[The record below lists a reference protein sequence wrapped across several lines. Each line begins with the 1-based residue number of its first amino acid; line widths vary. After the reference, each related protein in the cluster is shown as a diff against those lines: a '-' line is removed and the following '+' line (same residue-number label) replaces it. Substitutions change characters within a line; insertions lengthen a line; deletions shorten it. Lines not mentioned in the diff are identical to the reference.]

1 MPVTEIDLEK
11 AALLHDIGK
20 LYQRAGKIRK
30 SHSLVGQ
37 KLLSHFFDADH
48 QAILRA
54 VAHHH
59 QNELQAV
66 HLPDDDIS
74 YIVYEADNLAAA
86 SDRRALIP
94 EGAQEGSGMH
104 FVSDLPLSSIFNV
117 FDRKGDT
124 DAAGYRLKTIE
135 ENEPWA
141 YPDHRNHIAAP
152 AASYEKVAAAV
163 TDIFTQRSPQA
174 MTLSEL
180 LQVLEKTLSYV
191 PSSTNTAEAADISL
205 YDHQKLTAAFAVC
218 LWHVFQERE
227 ITDYKSYCYGK
238 RQKALRSAPV
248 YRLASGDISG
258 IQKFIYTIPSKGA
271 LKSLRGRSLYLDI
284 LLEHIVDEILEA
296 CHVSRSCLLYTGGG
310 HFYLLLPNTAHT
322 QAVLQKADSLI
333 NDWFLK
339 HYGTKL
345 YIALASEPCSADDFS
360 VRGGGAGKVFQKV
373 SQALG
378 QKKLC
383 RYDEQQLTALFDGQ
397 SKYNKDTDG
406 SRECAICHT
415 ASPSAD
421 LQPYGE
427 DTGDGAEEAC
437 ASCNALF
444 RLGKSSLTASMFV
457 ISPSAG
463 REGVPLPGLAQ
474 PYYLQAIRKKELAAM
489 DKPKRIY
496 VKNEITLGQAVSTHL
511 WMGDYITCNEQG
523 HAVEFTELAQQ
534 SGGSREETG
543 IARIGVL
550 RGDVDNL
557 GAAFIA
563 GFSSSYDTLSRK
575 VTLSRNLSL
584 FFKQYIK
591 EICQSHTA
599 EGTPGFTLFTDEVK
613 RERKVHVIYSGGD
626 DMFLA
631 GTWDDILE
639 VAVDIRHA
647 FRRFTNGKLTFSAG
661 IGFFHPSCPI
671 SQMAR
676 ETGNLEDYAKAN
688 PRHDKDSVALFGE
701 VSQSTGKDSAMMTAR
716 YSWDEFEQ
724 GVCQD
729 KLRFL
734 ERNMTL
740 QKKDPSKLFVG
751 KTALYRLLDLLRQ
764 AEADGS
770 HIQLARF
777 AYTLARMEPKQRD
790 SGKWRC
796 YQALRKTLYDWY
808 QSAADRQQL
817 MTAIEL
823 LIYHVRD
830 KEQKGW
836 DEG

>member
-1 MPVTEIDLEK
+1 M
-11 AALLHDIGK
+11 
-20 LYQRAGKIRK
+20 
-30 SHSLVGQ
+30 
-37 KLLSHFFDADH
+37 
-48 QAILRA
+48 
-54 VAHHH
+54 
-59 QNELQAV
+59 
-66 HLPDDDIS
+66 
-74 YIVYEADNLAAA
+74 
-86 SDRRALIP
+86 P
-94 EGAQEGSGMH
+94 EGAQTGSGIH
-104 FVSDLPLSSIFNV
+104 FLSDLPLSNIFNV

-124 DAAGYRLKTIE
+124 DATGYRLKTIE
-135 ENEPWA
+135 EQETWA
-141 YPDHRNHIAAP
+141 YPEYRDRIAAP
-152 AASYEKVAAAV
+152 AVSYKKMADVV
-163 TDIFTQRSPQA
+163 TDIFHQRSPQD

-191 PSSTNTAEAADISL
+191 PSSTNTSEAADISL

-218 LWHVFQERE
+218 LWHVFRERG

-238 RQKALRSAPV
+238 QQKALRSAPV

-310 HFYLLLPNTAHT
+310 HFYLLLPNTDHT
-322 QAVLQKADSLI
+322 RAVLQKADTTI
-333 NDWFLK
+333 NDWFLR
-339 HYGTKL
+339 HYGTNL
-345 YIALASEPCSADDFS
+345 YIALASVPCSADDFS
-360 VRGGGAGKVFQKV
+360 VHGSGAGMVFQKV
-373 SQALG
+373 SQALS

-383 RYDEQQLTALFDGQ
+383 RYDESQLTALFDAH
-397 SKYNKDTDG
+397 SVYNQDTDG

-415 ASPSAD
+415 ASLAAD
-421 LQPYGE
+421 LRPYGD
-427 DTGDGAEEAC
+427 DTEDGAEEAC
-437 ASCNALF
+437 VSCNALF
-444 RLGKSSLTASMFV
+444 QLGKSSLTASMFTV
-457 ISPSAG
+457 STSAG
-463 REGVPLPGLAQ
+463 RNGVPLPGLSQ
-474 PYYLQAIRKKELAAM
+474 NYYLQAIREEELAAM
-489 DKPKRIY
+489 DRPKRIY
-496 VKNEITLGQAVSTHL
+496 VKNELTLGQSVSTHL
-511 WMGDYITCNEQG
+511 WMGDYITCNAQG
-523 HAVEFTELAQQ
+523 HAVEFTELAQE
-534 SGGSREETG
+534 SGGSRDETG

-550 RGDVDNL
+550 RCDVDNL

-563 GFSSSYDTLSRK
+563 GFPSAYDTLSRK

-591 EICQSHTA
+591 AICQGRTA

-671 SQMAR
+671 AQMAR

-688 PRHDKDSVALFGE
+688 PHHDKDSVALFGE
-701 VSQSTGKDSAMMTAR
+701 VSRPAAGDSAVMTAR

-724 GVCQD
+724 GVCRD
-729 KLRFL
+729 KLHFL
-734 ERNMTL
+734 ERNTTL
-740 QKKDPSKLFVG
+740 NKEDPSKLFVG

>member
-37 KLLSHFFDADH
+37 ELLSHFFDAEH
-48 QAILRA
+48 QVILRA

-59 QNELQAV
+59 QNELQAA

-86 SDRRALIP
+86 SDRRALMP
-94 EGAQEGSGMH
+94 EGAQAGSGMH

-124 DAAGYRLKTIE
+124 EAAGYRLKTIE
-135 ENEPWA
+135 EREPWT
-141 YPDHRNHIAAP
+141 YPEPRSHIAAP
-152 AASYEKVAAAV
+152 AVSYKKIADAV
-163 TDIFTQRSPQA
+163 TEIFRQRSPQD

-180 LQVLEKTLSYV
+180 LQVLEKTMTYV
-191 PSSTNTAEAADISL
+191 PSSTNTGEAADVSL

-218 LWHVFQERE
+218 LWHVFQERG
-227 ITDYKSYCYGK
+227 ITNYKSYCYGK
-238 RQKALRSAPV
+238 KQKALRSAPV
-248 YRLASGDISG
+248 YQLASGDISG

-310 HFYLLLPNTAHT
+310 HFYLLLPNTDHT
-322 QAVLQKADSLI
+322 RAVLQKADAII
-333 NDWFLK
+333 NDWFLQ

-345 YIALASEPCSADDFS
+345 YIALASVPCSADDFS
-360 VRGGGAGKVFQKV
+360 VHGGGAGMIFQKV
-373 SQALG
+373 SQSLG
-378 QKKLC
+378 RKKLC
-383 RYDEQQLTALFDGQ
+383 RYDRNQLTGLFDAR
-397 SKYNKDTDG
+397 SMYNKDTDG

-415 ASPSAD
+415 SSPAAD
-421 LQPYGE
+421 LRPYGD

-437 ASCNALF
+437 TSCNALF
-444 RLGKSSLTASMFV
+444 QLGKSSLTASMFAV
-457 ISPSAG
+457 STSAG
-463 REGVPLPGLAQ
+463 SAGVPLPGLTQ
-474 PYYLQAIRKKELAAM
+474 NYYLQAIRESDLAAM
-489 DKPKRIY
+489 DRPKRIY

-511 WMGDYITCNEQG
+511 WMGDYITCNAQG

-534 SGGSREETG
+534 SGGSRDETG

-550 RGDVDNL
+550 RCDVDNL

-563 GFSSSYDTLSRK
+563 GFSSAYDTLSRK

-591 EICQSHTA
+591 AICQGHTA
-599 EGTPGFTLFTDEVK
+599 EEAPGFTLFADEVK
-613 RERKVHVIYSGGD
+613 RERQVHVIYSGGD

-639 VAVDIRHA
+639 TAVDIRHA

-671 SQMAR
+671 AQMAR
-676 ETGNLEDYAKAN
+676 ETGKLEDYAKAN
-688 PRHDKDSVALFGE
+688 PHHDKDSVALFGE
-701 VSQSTGKDSAMMTAR
+701 VSRPAAGDSSVMTAR

-724 GVCQD
+724 GVCRD
-729 KLRFL
+729 KLHFL
-734 ERNMTL
+734 ERNTTL
-740 QKKDPSKLFVG
+740 NKDDPSKLFVG

-830 KEQKGW
+830 KKQKGW

>member
-30 SHSLVGQ
+30 SHSVVGQ
-37 KLLSHFFDADH
+37 EILAHFFDANH

-54 VAHHH
+54 VACHH
-59 QNELQAV
+59 QNELQTN

-86 SDRRALIP
+86 SDRRTLMP
-94 EGAQEGSGMH
+94 EGAQTGKGMN
-104 FVSDLPLSSIFNV
+104 FVSDLPLGSIFNI
-117 FDRKGDT
+117 FNRKGDT
-124 DAAGYRLKTIE
+124 DQSAYRLEGIE
-135 ENEPWA
+135 ESKGWP
-141 YPDHRNHIAAP
+141 YPDNRNEIAAP
-152 AASYEKVAAAV
+152 STSYEKLATAL
-163 TDIFTQRSPQA
+163 TDIFKKRSPQD

-180 LQVLEKTLSYV
+180 LQALEKTLSYV

-218 LWHVFQERE
+218 LWHVFQERG

-238 RQKALRSAPV
+238 KQKTLRTAPA

-322 QAVLQKADSLI
+322 QEVLRKADTAI
-333 NDWFLK
+333 NGWFLR
-339 HYGTKL
+339 HYGTNL
-345 YIALASEPCSADDFS
+345 YIALASVSCSAADFS
-360 VRGGGAGKVFQKV
+360 VHGGGAGKVFQKV
-373 SQALG
+373 SQALRR
-378 QKKLC
+378 KKLC
-383 RYDEQQLTALFDGQ
+383 RYNQEQLTALFDAH
-397 SKYNKDTDG
+397 SVYNENTDG

-415 ASPSAD
+415 ASSAAD
-421 LQPYGE
+421 LRPYGD
-427 DTGDGAEEAC
+427 DTDEGAEEAC
-437 ASCNALF
+437 KACNALF
-444 RLGKSSLTASMFV
+444 QLGKSSLTASVFA
-457 ISPSAG
+457 ISASAG
-463 REGVPLPGLAQ
+463 RQGVPLPGLSQ
-474 PYYLQAIRKKELAAM
+474 DYYLQAIREENLAMM
-489 DKPKRIY
+489 DRPKRIY
-496 VKNEITLGQAVSTHL
+496 VKNELTLGQAVSTHL
-511 WMGDYITCNEQG
+511 WMGDYVTCNEQG

-534 SGGSREETG
+534 SGGSRENTG

-550 RGDVDNL
+550 RCDVDNL

-563 GFSSSYDTLSRK
+563 GFSPEYDTLSRK

-591 EICQSHTA
+591 TLCQGHTA
-599 EGTPGFTLFTDEVK
+599 SGVSEFTLFADEIK
-613 RERKVHVIYSGGD
+613 KERKIHVIYSGGD

-639 VAVDIRHA
+639 AAVDIRHA

-671 SQMAR
+671 AQMAR
-676 ETGNLEDYAKAN
+676 KTGDLEDYAKAN
-688 PRHDKDSVALFGE
+688 PHHDKDSLALFGE
-701 VSQSTGKDSAMMTAR
+701 VSQPAGKGSVVMTAR
-716 YSWDEFEQ
+716 YSWDDFEQ
-724 GVCQD
+724 GVCQE

-734 ERNMTL
+734 ERKLTL
-740 QKKDPSKLFVG
+740 QKENPSKLFVG

-764 AEADGS
+764 AEADSS

-796 YQALRKTLYDWY
+796 YQALRTTLYDWY
-808 QSAADRQQL
+808 QSTADRQQL

-830 KEQKGW
+830 KE
-836 DEG
+836 